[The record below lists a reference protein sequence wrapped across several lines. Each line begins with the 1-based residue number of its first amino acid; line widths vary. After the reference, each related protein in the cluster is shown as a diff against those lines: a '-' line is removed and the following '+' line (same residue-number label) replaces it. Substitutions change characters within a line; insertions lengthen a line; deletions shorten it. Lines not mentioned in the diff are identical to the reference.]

1 MNLQSEEIEVA
12 PAVVPASPYRLTMVV
27 ILAALLGV
35 LLTLIAAGAWLHYQ
49 QRAAWDAEVLT
60 LKDAL
65 KKKSVALDEMQAQN
79 ATLGKQL
86 KILKAYSIASSTAVS
101 EKVSDRASKAE
112 NVAAPADG
120 EPKPKAASKTPVSPK
135 AKPAKAQPQDC
146 ELIGKTPE
154 QQAATLQRC
163 VSQIE
168 PTPAKP

>member
-1 MNLQSEEIEVA
+1 MNLQSEEVEVA
-12 PAVVPASPYRLTMVV
+12 PAVVPASPPKLTLVV

-35 LLTLIAAGAWLHYQ
+35 LLTVIAAGAWLHYQ

-65 KKKSVALDEMQAQN
+65 KKKAVALDEMQAQN

-86 KILKAYSIASSTAVS
+86 KILKAYSIASSTAA
-101 EKVSDRASKAE
+101 SDKSSKAE
-112 NVAAPADG
+112 SVAAPAEG
-120 EPKPKAASKTPVSPK
+120 EPKPKAAPKTPVSTK
-135 AKPAKAQPQDC
+135 AKQAKAQPQDC

-168 PTPAKP
+168 SPPAKPQR